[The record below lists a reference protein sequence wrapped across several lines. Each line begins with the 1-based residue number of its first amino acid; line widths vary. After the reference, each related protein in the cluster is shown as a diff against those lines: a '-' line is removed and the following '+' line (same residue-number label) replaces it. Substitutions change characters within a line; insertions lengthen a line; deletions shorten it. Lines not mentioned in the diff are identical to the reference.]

1 MLWSKF
7 SACLSPFLSTWL
19 SGLRVPAGPL
29 WGPLTRHQLGSAP
42 PPPVFPHLQHRAAPD
57 RRGQL
62 LPPTGTNPPSAH
74 SGLGR
79 SVNVRMCWDCRAA
92 PGFCFASCVPNCR
105 YRAKR
110 MKGKYKYT
118 LVYDQQSLGKR
129 DNFLAETSTVLSG
142 TQATAGAASPSW
154 DRGKILLSFSECET
168 NPLLNRRG
176 ASREAGTAL
185 NALTEVLVSPSGCS
199 QCSCCQPGTTSSP
212 S

>member
-62 LPPTGTNPPSAH
+62 LPPTGTDPPSAH

-110 MKGKYKYT
+110 MKGIAPRWCMISKAWEN
-118 LVYDQQSLGKR
+118 GI
-129 DNFLAETSTVLSG
+129 TSW
-142 TQATAGAASPSW
+142 QKPA
-154 DRGKILLSFSECET
+154 
-168 NPLLNRRG
+168 
-176 ASREAGTAL
+176 
-185 NALTEVLVSPSGCS
+185 
-199 QCSCCQPGTTSSP
+199 QCSAGHRQLPEQHLLHGIEGKFCYHSVSVKQIHC
-212 S
+212 

>member
-1 MLWSKF
+1 
-7 SACLSPFLSTWL
+7 
-19 SGLRVPAGPL
+19 
-29 WGPLTRHQLGSAP
+29 
-42 PPPVFPHLQHRAAPD
+42 
-57 RRGQL
+57 
-62 LPPTGTNPPSAH
+62 
-74 SGLGR
+74 
-79 SVNVRMCWDCRAA
+79 
-92 PGFCFASCVPNCR
+92 
-105 YRAKR
+105 